1 MAAMQNKH
9 ATHLVMSDFAFG
21 EDIFRQKMLGELLDD
36 DFGRAHL
43 AQNVARLL
51 VEKVEIEIIV
61 GHAPSEVFH
70 AGNFDL

>member
-9 ATHLVMSDFAFG
+9 AKHLVMSDFAFG
-21 EDIFRQKMLGELLDD
+21 EDISRQKMWGELLDD
-36 DFGRAHL
+36 DFVRAHL

-61 GHAPSEVFH
+61 GHAASEVFH
-70 AGNFDL
+70 TGNFDL